1 MFCIFYHNFFKEDI
15 VIFPLPQTEHHKP
28 YNQGA
33 TIKAYNTRK
42 CWRIKKGKIL
52 TELLYH
58 MENFQV
64 KY

>member
-1 MFCIFYHNFFKEDI
+1 MLCSVYFTTIFFKEDI

-42 CWRIKKGKIL
+42 C
-52 TELLYH
+52 
-58 MENFQV
+58 
-64 KY
+64 